1 MAGCIKIS
9 ALVLIFFVCASY
21 ERPQFNLGSIF
32 TNGIGAAFNTAI
44 GRDCK
49 GRAQGDYFYGC
60 QCVGP
65 FNIGKRSAEPVDNR
79 LFINSNQ
86 GFGGD
91 FVRCSV
97 ATVLNRNQGWR
108 MWEMP
113 FTLLLNHDSWYCYS
127 ILYGL
132 DCFFKFAY
140 MGKFRWPYRSVP
152 ILLPTL
158 DQTSSIGWTQPHPQ
172 PQPQPSQAALVE
184 DEVEVEAQPTG
195 LGRLRLR
202 LRLRH
207 SLPG

>member
-1 MAGCIKIS
+1 MLHSTQQAASEYKVKCSATGCVDVSGEGFTQVLDFQKCVPTNIYITIILSPKNPGDILGHYEKARGKSQVARKSVSRLRLLFVMAGCIKIS

-97 ATVLNRNQGWR
+97 ATVLNRNQG
-108 MWEMP
+108 
-113 FTLLLNHDSWYCYS
+113 
-127 ILYGL
+127 
-132 DCFFKFAY
+132 
-140 MGKFRWPYRSVP
+140 
-152 ILLPTL
+152 
-158 DQTSSIGWTQPHPQ
+158 
-172 PQPQPSQAALVE
+172 
-184 DEVEVEAQPTG
+184 
-195 LGRLRLR
+195 
-202 LRLRH
+202 
-207 SLPG
+207 